1 MAIEQRISEIATG
14 CGGSVSVAVRNIEN
28 AVDISI
34 DEREV
39 MSSASII
46 KVPMLV
52 EALRQVRDGE
62 LDPDMEIVLADE
74 HRVRGS
80 GVLRYLHTGT
90 RLTMMDLLWLM
101 IVVSDNTAT
110 NIVMDIIGIE
120 NVNRTLRAMG
130 YADTRLSRK
139 MYDWAAIEK
148 GLDNVCTAA
157 DIADIL
163 ARIARGEAVGG
174 EWDERALDILSHQQE
189 TSRLGLLLPDE
200 AKLANKT
207 GSRDGIYHDC
217 GIVTAPDFRY
227 SIAVFTR
234 GASSPGNAH
243 LAVSHISRAVY
254 DHFVSRTRL

>member
-1 MAIEQRISEIATG
+1 MTIEQRISEIAAG
-14 CGGSVSVAVRNIEN
+14 CGGSVSVAVRNIGN
-28 AVDISI
+28 AADISI
-34 DEREV
+34 NDREV

-52 EALRQVRDGE
+52 EALRQARDGE
-62 LDPDMEIVLADE
+62 LDLDMEIVLADE

-80 GVLRYLHTGT
+80 GVLRYLHAGT

-139 MYDWAAIEK
+139 MYDWAAIER

-157 DIADIL
+157 DIADL
-163 ARIARGEAVGG
+163 LVRIARGEAVGG
-174 EWDERALDILSHQQE
+174 EWDERALDMLSHQQE

-234 GASSPGNAH
+234 DASSPGDAH
-243 LAVSHISRAVY
+243 LAIAHISKAVY
-254 DHFVSRTRL
+254 NHFASRTEM